1 MDALAYECECE
12 WNDSTPGISVPKH
25 CHAHDP
31 AVLVA
36 LLFGYDSKTSLIQ
49 QLLSSYT
56 KTTVCTTPLSF
67 MNISS

>member
-12 WNDSTPGISVPKH
+12 WNDSTPAISVPKH

-36 LLFGYDSKTSLIQ
+36 LLFGYDSKTSLIHN
-49 QLLSSYT
+49 
-56 KTTVCTTPLSF
+56 SF
-67 MNISS
+67 LAIQKPQCVQFHSAS